1 MANRKRREAES
12 EEIGDSA
19 PHWMVTFSDMTTL
32 LLTFFVLLFT
42 FAQFD
47 LIKFRMVLGSIQQA
61 LGVQKVTKRG
71 NFQTFESS
79 PIQIFEYAKLDSII
93 ETFYRQTQLYRE
105 LKRELEKIP
114 GVQVLVS
121 ERGVI
126 VRAEE
131 KIFFDLGK
139 ADLKP
144 ESYPFLEKMA
154 ELIKKFPNYK
164 VAVEGHTDDL
174 PIYFRFPSN
183 WELSTARSSRVV
195 RYFIDKGIP
204 PERFKAVGYADTKPV
219 VPNTSMENRAQNRRV
234 EFVFSVETHEE
245 TYTKE
250 FLKMLEEFEKSKA
263 VENFSQ
269 LKK

>member
-1 MANRKRREAES
+1 MPKRKRREAES
-12 EEIGDSA
+12 ESIGEPA

-47 LIKFRMVLGSIQQA
+47 LVKFRMVLGSIQQA
-61 LGVQKVTKRG
+61 LGVQRVSKKG
-71 NFQTFESS
+71 AFQTYEST
-79 PIQIFEYAKLDSII
+79 PFQMFDYQKLDSLI

-105 LKRELEKIP
+105 LKKELEKIP
-114 GVQVLVS
+114 GVQILVS

-144 ESYPFLEKMA
+144 ESYPFLEKMT
-154 ELIKKFPNYK
+154 ELIKKFENYK

-174 PIYFRFPSN
+174 PIYYRFPSN
-183 WELSTARSSRVV
+183 WELSTARASRVV
-195 RYFIDKGIP
+195 RYFIEKGIP
-204 PERFKAVGYADTKPV
+204 PQRFKAVGYADTKPV

-245 TYTKE
+245 SYNKE
-250 FLKMLEEFEKSKA
+250 FLRMLEKLEKSKG
-263 VENFSQ
+263 EEKFSHS
-269 LKK
+269 KS